1 MSVEYVPL
9 RYVTSVL
16 ARGTAPNYVEDG
28 PVRMVSQAANQD
40 SGLEWERTRF
50 HDFAGDPRKLK
61 GYLEFG
67 DSLVNS
73 TGTGTLG
80 RVGWFEKSPDHRPCV
95 ADGHVTVTRFDS
107 TRVDKRFGFYYLKSD
122 EFQEFMF
129 ETLVNG
135 STNQIELSRE
145 RMSAVSMPVPPLEEQ
160 RRIADFLDAE
170 TTRIDKLMHL
180 RKRHLDLLEE
190 RRVAYLRNCATGQLD
205 AASKGDDQ
213 ELDWLGRIP
222 SSWKIVNLGR
232 VSRVIMGTTFPHR
245 YQGKAGGD
253 YPFVKVA
260 DFDRAD
266 KFGFVADADNWIS
279 ADVAEELG
287 ARIVPSG
294 SVLYAR
300 VGAALLLNRRLIAS
314 RDCVVDDN
322 VRALSFKEGD
332 PRYWRTILSLLDM
345 GQIVN
350 PGPVPSVGETQVSML
365 RVPNPDS
372 KLQRR
377 IANELDR
384 FVLAQDRMR
393 QSISRQISLLAERR
407 QALITAAVTGEF
419 DVSAASGRGIEE

>member
-16 ARGTAPNYVEDG
+16 ARGTAPNYVDDG

-40 SGLEWERTRF
+40 SGLDWERTRF
-50 HDFAGDPRKLK
+50 HDFVGDPRKLK

-80 RVGWFEKSPDHRPCV
+80 RVGWFEKSPDDRPCV
-95 ADGHVTVTRFDS
+95 ADGHVTVTRFDP

-170 TTRIDKLMHL
+170 TARIDRVVSL
-180 RKRHLDLLEE
+180 RQRQLAVFEE
-190 RRVAYLRNCATGQLD
+190 RKQA
-205 AASKGDDQ
+205 
-213 ELDWLGRIP
+213 
-222 SSWKIVNLGR
+222 
-232 VSRVIMGTTFPHR
+232 
-245 YQGKAGGD
+245 
-253 YPFVKVA
+253 
-260 DFDRAD
+260 
-266 KFGFVADADNWIS
+266 
-279 ADVAEELG
+279 
-287 ARIVPSG
+287 
-294 SVLYAR
+294 
-300 VGAALLLNRRLIAS
+300 
-314 RDCVVDDN
+314 VVDHFL
-322 VRALSFKEGD
+322 VQEGD
-332 PRYWRTILSLLDM
+332 PMVHLARLCRVQSGVTVDGGRFSEDSELRPY
-345 GQIVN
+345 
-350 PGPVPSVGETQVSML
+350 L
-365 RVPNPDS
+365 RVANVQADGLDLSEVKKILVGPISARRFELRPGDVLMTEGGDLDKLGRGTVWSGEIPGCLHQNHVFAVRPNSRLSGEYLALLTRTSLARSYFEMTGS
-372 KLQRR
+372 KTTNLASTSSGKILAFRVPLL
-377 IANELDR
+377 ELDEQFR
-384 FVLAQDRMR
+384 RTKEAEKDL
-393 QSISRQISLLAERR
+393 SQITAIATAMAKQVDLLSERR